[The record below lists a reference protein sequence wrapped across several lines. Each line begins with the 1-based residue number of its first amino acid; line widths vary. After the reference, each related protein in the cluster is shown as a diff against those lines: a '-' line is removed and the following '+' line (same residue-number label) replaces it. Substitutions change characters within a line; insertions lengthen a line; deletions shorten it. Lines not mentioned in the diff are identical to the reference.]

1 MANEVFKLG
10 TGELATWL
18 GVTPRWVNEL
28 VRKGD
33 LPRPLP
39 GGFNAKAAVQAYCKF
54 LRDRSVGNAS
64 GGTKD
69 DDHRMR
75 LIKARADLAEME
87 AAQLAGQLVRTELA
101 ETVWAEASSRVRQR
115 MLSVAPKAAPVVA
128 VETSAESCHEVIEA
142 FVHEA
147 LAELAG
153 TELRVSERPAES
165 DPDSI
170 QDISAAAEADDIA
183 MGGPEPA
190 AIE

>member
-1 MANEVFKLG
+1 MPEEVFKLG

-33 LPRPLP
+33 LPRPLS

-54 LRDRSVGNAS
+54 LRDRSVGNNS
-64 GGTKD
+64 GAGD
-69 DDHRMR
+69 GDHKMR

-87 AAQLAGQLVRTELA
+87 AAQLSGQLVRTELA
-101 ETVWAEASSRVRQR
+101 ETVWAEASARVRQR

-128 VETSAESCHEVIEA
+128 VETNAETCHEVIEA

-153 TELRVSERPAES
+153 TAIQMS
-165 DPDSI
+165 DRAGEGGQEPI
-170 QDISAAAEADDIA
+170 QDISAAAEADDFA
-183 MGGPEPA
+183 MGGSEPA
-190 AIE
+190 SVE

>member
-1 MANEVFKLG
+1 MPDEVFKLG

-33 LPRPLP
+33 LPRPLS

-54 LRDRSVGNAS
+54 LRDRSVGNNS
-64 GGTKD
+64 GAGD
-69 DDHRMR
+69 SDHKMR

-87 AAQLAGQLVRTELA
+87 AAQLSGQLIRSDLA
-101 ETVWAEASSRVRQR
+101 EKVWSEASARVRQR

-128 VETSAESCHEVIEA
+128 VETSAEVCHEAIEA
-142 FVHEA
+142 FVNEA

-153 TELRVSERPAES
+153 TSLQVSESAAEG
-165 DPDSI
+165 DEGAI
-170 QDISAAAEADDIA
+170 QDTGTAAEADDIA
-183 MGGPEPA
+183 MGGSEP
-190 AIE
+190 

>member
-1 MANEVFKLG
+1 MPDEVFKLG

-33 LPRPLP
+33 LPRPLS

-54 LRDRSVGNAS
+54 LRDRSVGNNS
-64 GGTKD
+64 GTGD
-69 DDHRMR
+69 GDHKMR

-87 AAQLAGQLVRTELA
+87 AAQLAGQLIRSELA
-101 ETVWAEASSRVRQR
+101 ETVWSEASARVRQR

-128 VETSAESCHEVIEA
+128 VETSAEVCHEAIEA

-153 TELRVSERPAES
+153 TSLQGAGLASEGDEG
-165 DPDSI
+165 SI
-170 QDISAAAEADDIA
+170 QDLSPAAEADDIG
-183 MGGPEPA
+183 MGGSEQA
-190 AIE
+190 LVE